1 MWNGVKTVVV
11 LIGVDLLLLLFLF
24 WFILTWTS
32 IHVFREWWKSRK
44 NEVKK
49 IPSLSGMLLLAL
61 LSSSWITGCTR
72 IAPGYVGIKV
82 SAQSA
87 PNISGMSIDQFP
99 EIECAN

>member
-1 MWNGVKTVVV
+1 MWNGVKTGVV
-11 LIGVDLLLLLFLF
+11 LIGVDL
-24 WFILTWTS
+24 
-32 IHVFREWWKSRK
+32 
-44 NEVKK
+44 
-49 IPSLSGMLLLAL
+49 LLLAL

-99 EIECAN
+99 EIECEKSTTTAFGGGS